1 MCGLAGFLTRE
12 RGRGAEELGATLT
25 AMTTTIVNRG
35 PDDDGMFV
43 DPSAGIALGFRRLA
57 IVDLTPEGHQPMQS
71 ETSRYVI
78 VFNGEVYNFPELRKE
93 LEALG
98 HRFRGHSDT
107 EVMLA
112 GVTEWGV
119 EAAVRRFTGMF
130 AFALWDKQ
138 EQRLWLARD
147 RFGKKPMYYGWA
159 GSTLVFGS
167 ELKALRVHPDFD
179 AEIDRSAVALF
190 LRFGYVP
197 SPHSIYRSIAKLP
210 PGSLLSIPIGAT
222 TLPTPKQ
229 YWSAYDTALAG
240 EADPFR
246 GSDDDAVEEL
256 DRLLRDSVRMR
267 MISDVPLGAFL
278 SGGIDSSAVVAVM
291 RALSS
296 GPVKTFSI
304 GFSEA
309 EFNEAQYAMRVAKH
323 LGTDHTE
330 LYVSPQHTL
339 DVVPKLPRMFDEPF
353 ADPSQIPTYL
363 VSELARRHVTVALSG
378 DGGDEVFGGYN
389 RYFWAERLWRWFGW
403 MPGPMR
409 RSAAAMMTGRTR
421 SAVAST
427 INAAQ
432 SLLPQRLRVRN
443 PGDKLQKLGEMLRI
457 DSAEDLYARLVYHW
471 KDAFSIVAGAEA
483 RTSPLDEHER
493 LARIGSFT
501 QRMMYLDTVTYLPD
515 DILVKVDRATMA
527 VSLEG
532 RAPLLDSNIY
542 EFAWRLPLHMKIR
555 DGRGKWVLR
564 QVLRRYVPD
573 ELIERPKMGFGV
585 PLATWLRGPLRD
597 WAESL
602 LDAGRLE
609 REGFLA
615 PAPIRAKWEQHLRGE
630 HDWQYYL
637 WDVLMFQ
644 AWLEQAADQRS
655 ARPITPLRLVANS

>member
-25 AMTTTIVNRG
+25 SMTATLVNRG
-35 PDDDGMFV
+35 PDDDGIYV
-43 DPSAGIALGFRRLA
+43 DSATGIALGFRRLA

-71 ETSRYVI
+71 ESGRYVI
-78 VFNGEVYNFPELRKE
+78 VFNGEVYNFPELRAE
-93 LEALG
+93 LEPLG

-112 GVTEWGV
+112 AVTEWGV
-119 EAAVRRFTGMF
+119 EAAVRRFAGMF
-130 AFALWDKQ
+130 AFALWDRQ
-138 EQRLWLARD
+138 EQRLWLGRD
-147 RFGKKPMYYGWA
+147 RFGKKPMYYGWC
-159 GSTLVFGS
+159 GRTFVFGS
-167 ELKALRVHPDFD
+167 ELKALRVHPDFN
-179 AEIDRSAVALF
+179 AEVDRSAVALF
-190 LRFGYVP
+190 LQFGYVP
-197 SPHSIYRSIAKLP
+197 SPHSIYRGIAKLP
-210 PGSLLSIPIGAT
+210 AGSLLAIPLGAT
-222 TLPTPKQ
+222 TAPTPKP
-229 YWSAYDTALAG
+229 YWTAYDAALAA
-240 EADPFR
+240 EANPFR
-246 GSDDDAVEEL
+246 GSDQDAVEQL
-256 DRLLRDSVRMR
+256 DQLLRDSVRMR

-278 SGGIDSSAVVAVM
+278 SGGIDSSVVVALM
-291 RALSS
+291 CAQSS

-309 EFNEAQYAMRVAKH
+309 EFNEAHYAMRVAKH

-339 DVVPKLPRMFDEPF
+339 DVVPKLPEMYDEPF
-353 ADPSQIPTYL
+353 ADPSQIPTFL
-363 VSELARRHVTVALSG
+363 VSELARRDVTVALSG
-378 DGGDEVFGGYN
+378 DGGDEIFGGYN
-389 RYFWAERLWRWFGW
+389 RYFWAERLWRTFGW
-403 MPGPMR
+403 MPGPVR
-409 RSAAAMMTGRTR
+409 RSARALMTGRAR
-421 SAVAST
+421 NGVAAMISAVQAV
-427 INAAQ
+427 APKRFQ
-432 SLLPQRLRVRN
+432 VRN
-443 PGDKLQKLGEMLRI
+443 PGDKLQKLGEMLGI

-471 KDAFSIVAGAEA
+471 KDAFAIVRGAEPQ
-483 RTSPLDEHER
+483 RSVLDEHDQ
-493 LARIGSFT
+493 LSRIGSFV

-532 RAPLLDSNIY
+532 RAPLLDSRVY

-573 ELIERPKMGFGV
+573 ALFERPKMGFGV
-585 PLATWLRGPLRD
+585 PLASWLRGPLRD

-609 REGFLA
+609 REGFLD
-615 PAPIRAKWEQHLRGE
+615 PGPVRAKWDQHLRGE

-644 AWLEQAADQRS
+644 AWLEHAAGQRS
-655 ARPITPLRLVANS
+655 ARPSAPLRLVAMS

>member
-1 MCGLAGFLTRE
+1 MCGLAGFLTRD
-12 RGRGAEELGATLT
+12 RGRGAEELGATLN

-35 PDDDGMFV
+35 PDDDGVFI
-43 DPSAGIALGFRRLA
+43 DSAAGVALGFRRLA

-71 ETSRYVI
+71 ESGRYVI
-78 VFNGEVYNFPELRKE
+78 VFNGEVYNFPDLRAE

-112 GVTEWGV
+112 AITEWGV
-119 EAAVRRFTGMF
+119 EAAVRRFAGMF

-138 EQRLWLARD
+138 EQRLWLGRD
-147 RFGKKPMYYGWA
+147 RFGKKPMYYGWC
-159 GSTLVFGS
+159 GRTFLFGS
-167 ELKALRVHPDFD
+167 ELKALRIHPDFD
-179 AEIDRSAVALF
+179 AEVDRSAVALF

-197 SPHSIYRSIAKLP
+197 SPHSIYRGIAKLP
-210 PGSLLSIPIGAT
+210 PGSLLSIAVGAT
-222 TLPTPKQ
+222 MLPAPKQ
-229 YWSAYDTALAG
+229 YWSAYDAALAG
-240 EADPFR
+240 QDNPFR
-246 GSDDDAVEEL
+246 GSDADAVEEL
-256 DRLLRDSVRMR
+256 DGLLRDSVRMR

-278 SGGIDSSAVVAVM
+278 SGGIDSSLVVALM
-291 RALSS
+291 CAQSS

-330 LYVSPQHTL
+330 LYVSPQHAL
-339 DVVPKLPRMFDEPF
+339 AVVPKLPRMFDEPF
-353 ADPSQIPTYL
+353 ADPSQIPTFL
-363 VSELARRHVTVALSG
+363 VSELARRDVTVALSG

-389 RYFWAERLWRWFGW
+389 RYFWAERLWRLFGW
-403 MPGPMR
+403 MPRSLR
-409 RSAAAMMTGRTR
+409 RAGAAVLNGRSR
-421 SAVAST
+421 GAIASV
-427 INAAQ
+427 IAAGQ
-432 SLLPQRLRVRN
+432 SVLPRRLRVRN
-443 PGDKLQKLGEMLRI
+443 PGDKLQKVSEMLRI

-471 KDAFSIVAGAEA
+471 RDAFSLVSGAET
-483 RTSPLDEHER
+483 RTTALDAHDE
-493 LARIGSFT
+493 LARIDSFV

-532 RAPLLDSNIY
+532 RAPLLDSRVY

-555 DGRGKWVLR
+555 DGRGKWALR

-573 ELIERPKMGFGV
+573 ALIERPKMGFGV
-585 PLATWLRGPLRD
+585 PLASWLRGPLRD

-615 PAPIRAKWEQHLRGE
+615 PGPIRAKWEQHLRGE
-630 HDWQYYL
+630 QDWQYYL

-644 AWLEQAADQRS
+644 AWLEDAAGQRS
-655 ARPITPLRLVANS
+655 AVPGAPLRLVARA